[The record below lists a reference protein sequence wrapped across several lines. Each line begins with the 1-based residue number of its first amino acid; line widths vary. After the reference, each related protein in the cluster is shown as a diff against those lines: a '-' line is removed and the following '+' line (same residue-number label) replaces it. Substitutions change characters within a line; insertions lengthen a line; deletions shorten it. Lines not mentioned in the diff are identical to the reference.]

1 MSFIYIYL
9 KKNIYNIFSI
19 FFLILS
25 CNYLFQDLSFYASIQ
40 ILFSF
45 LISFFLQ
52 YFYKGTSLS
61 ANNLLSYIKNFLFLS
76 LIIFILSLVFTYLDL
91 GY

>member
-45 LISFFLQ
+45 LISKINYLIHLDKIKNLAQKKVRHNLVVNFLKKSLFLKLLFF
-52 YFYKGTSLS
+52 
-61 ANNLLSYIKNFLFLS
+61 NLL
-76 LIIFILSLVFTYLDL
+76 
-91 GY
+91 